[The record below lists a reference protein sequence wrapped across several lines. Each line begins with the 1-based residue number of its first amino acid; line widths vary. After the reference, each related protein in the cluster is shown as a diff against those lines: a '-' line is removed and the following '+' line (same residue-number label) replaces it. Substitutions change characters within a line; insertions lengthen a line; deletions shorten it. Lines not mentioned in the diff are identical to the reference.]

1 MSRKFQKSA
10 TILSCNVNMILPRM
24 ISCPFKWFYIFPMV
38 FINATKRTH
47 DSQLVGN
54 KQTISHASFEGGI
67 GGGCW
72 ASRGCWLNLEEVR
85 RREKKHFPTGAA
97 AGN

>member
-1 MSRKFQKSA
+1 MVLF
-10 TILSCNVNMILPRM
+10 TIQMILHF
-24 ISCPFKWFYIFPMV
+24 S
-38 FINATKRTH
+38 NATQRTH

-97 AGN
+97 AGNWDSAGSYDGGNQGIFNLWLTDS

>member
-1 MSRKFQKSA
+1 
-10 TILSCNVNMILPRM
+10 
-24 ISCPFKWFYIFPMV
+24 MV
-38 FINATKRTH
+38 VVVAI
-47 DSQLVGN
+47 VGN

-85 RREKKHFPTGAA
+85 RHGVGPGPRSGINGPGSGGPSRRPSSCGPRLLVLYNIRYHIKYYISVDG
-97 AGN
+97 